1 MVRQWARARMELCP
15 RNGTGVR
22 SSLLGPAGL
31 HPCPWTRAGGGGSLR
46 EPPAPTG
53 GNRYAGSNW
62 KAVNS
67 SHIPSFGGGRRAW
80 RVLACVLP
88 PPSLEQGSGRD
99 GCLEGAVRPSSLGSW
114 GLDPLAGQ

>member
-1 MVRQWARARMELCP
+1 MAQGFARPCWGLQDFIPAP
-15 RNGTGVR
+15 
-22 SSLLGPAGL
+22 GPE
-31 HPCPWTRAGGGGSLR
+31 RGGGSLR

-67 SHIPSFGGGRRAW
+67 AHIPSFGGGRRAW

-114 GLDPLAGQ
+114 GLDSLAGQ